1 MKKVLA
7 IILCMVLVFSLAAC
21 GNNNTAKVEEPKEEK
36 QTTMEDLKE
45 KFVDAP
51 EYNEK
56 EIISIAKAYIEDK
69 YGFEPKVLNTKNMT
83 VTEVIKK
90 TTLRSAEDVRTKL
103 IPSKD
108 ILVEMEYDGKRFTT
122 VVANE
127 FGDGECFDSYQ
138 QDEIED
144 ALIGYFDNNIDY
156 EADIMVSY
164 GYMHFEPTLERE
176 CMVHEKFENPDS
188 LFEVLK
194 ENGRYTSTNVLV
206 KLNEEENVVYDLA
219 TLNLTKFT
227 EELTMSNG
235 QYRIINFRDRADFDK
250 ISYKDVFYDN
260 FSEVVMLGLY
270 AKESVWAYN
279 ETPEYEDYTLVDTG
293 DFLISYAGNGETEI
307 LNDFSLNDIE
317 NYTNAPDNYED
328 IELVSNAVYLHLN
341 HTHPNEFRRITMY
354 AKLPKPEKLVL
365 ENGDDSLY
373 KYNYMFSSTT
383 DSISFG
389 GNEPDLIGDYYVYTM
404 LHDTPDHIFFITKK
418 NNEK

>member
-7 IILCMVLVFSLAAC
+7 IILCMVLVFSLTAC
-21 GNNNTAKVEEPKEEK
+21 GSKDSPKVEEPETLVENLKEEISN
-36 QTTMEDLKE
+36 
-45 KFVDAP
+45 VP
-51 EYNEK
+51 EYDEK
-56 EIISIAKAYIEDK
+56 EIISIAKAYVEDK
-69 YGFEPKVLNTKNMT
+69 YGFEPKILSTKNMT
-83 VTEVIKK
+83 VTEVFKK
-90 TTLRSAEDVRTKL
+90 TTLRSPEDIRTEL

-206 KLNEEENVVYDLA
+206 KISEEENVVHDLA

-227 EELTMSNG
+227 EELTESNG
-235 QYRIINFRDRADFDK
+235 QYRIINFRDKTDFDK
-250 ISYKDVFYDN
+250 ISYKNVFYDN

-279 ETPEYEDYTLVDTG
+279 ETPEYEDYTLVDAG
-293 DFLISYAGNGETEI
+293 DFLLSYGGSGQTEV
-307 LNDFSLNDIE
+307 LEEFTLNDIE
-317 NYTNAPDNYED
+317 DYANSPDDYENL
-328 IELVSNAVYLHLN
+328 ELVSNAISVHLN
-341 HTHPNEFRRITMY
+341 HTNPNEFRRITMY

-365 ENGDDSLY
+365 SNGDDSLY

-383 DSISFG
+383 DGISFG

-404 LHDTPDHIFFITKK
+404 LRDTPNQTFFISKK
-418 NNEK
+418 NN